1 MMQRKATR
9 QSPSATA
16 KAKRYA
22 ASIAA
27 RPCAYCGARPPV
39 EVHHILG
46 SSAKLHNGLERVLVG
61 HWLLL
66 PLCYGCHRD
75 ISKKGTQLQLWLEQY
90 SYGAPENVI
99 EAVRQELGHA

>member
-16 KAKRYA
+16 EAKRYA

-27 RPCAYCGARPPV
+27 MPCSYCGTRPV
-39 EVHHILG
+39 QVHHILG
-46 SSAKLHNGLERVLVG
+46 SSAKLHNGLERVLAG

-66 PLCYGCHRD
+66 PLCYECHQNPGP
-75 ISKKGTQLQLWLEQY
+75 KGTQLHTWDFFY
-90 SYGAPENVI
+90 SDGAPENVI
-99 EAVRQELGHA
+99 EAVRQELSK